1 MAPPLEE
8 AKMTRFRFL
17 LFVALPLGFAA
28 AAHAGFDDGKAAC
41 DRGDHAKAYEE
52 LKALAGQRLAAAQ
65 IDLGAI
71 YNFGL
76 GAQQDHGEA
85 VKCCRRAAEQGDIGA
100 QYDLGLMYAKGKG
113 VPQDYFEAAKWY
125 RKAAEQGHP
134 DAQRDLGV
142 MYFDG
147 EGVQQDL
154 VQAHMW
160 LNLAAAQG
168 DLKSQQAREKVAE
181 KMTPSQIAEAQ
192 RLAREWKPKGKD

>member
-1 MAPPLEE
+1 
-8 AKMTRFRFL
+8 MTRFRFL

-28 AAHAGFDDGKAAC
+28 LAHAGFDDGKAAY
-41 DRGDHAKAYEE
+41 DTSDYAKACEE
-52 LKALAGQRLAAAQ
+52 LKPLADQRLAAAQ
-65 IDLGAI
+65 IDLGVI

-76 GAQQDHGEA
+76 GAQQDNGET
-85 VKCCRRAAEQGDIGA
+85 VKSCRRAAEQGDIRA
-100 QYDLGLMYAKGKG
+100 QYDLGFMYAKGHG

-125 RKAAEQGHP
+125 CKAAEQGLA
-134 DAQRDLGV
+134 DAQRDLGL

-147 EGVQQDL
+147 EGVPQDF

-168 DLKSQQAREKVAE
+168 DRKSQQVIDKVAE

-192 RLAREWKPKGKD
+192 RMAKEWKPKGKD